1 MEKVHKKKKKNIDI
15 SLPKSTLLSADEYI
29 MKSLSLNTPNAMLWR
44 CSSDVSES
52 SDVGFDE
59 ISVPLSKAEQIRKWK
74 GPVVPE

>member
-1 MEKVHKKKKKNIDI
+1 MKKGPQNPIHI
-15 SLPKSTLLSADEYI
+15 SLHKSTLLSADEYI
-29 MKSLSLNTPNAMLWR
+29 MKSLSLNTPNAMLWW
-44 CSSDVSES
+44 CFTDVSES

>member
-1 MEKVHKKKKKNIDI
+1 MEKVHKKNIHI
-15 SLPKSTLLSADEYI
+15 SLPESTLFSADEYI
-29 MKSLSLNTPNAMLWR
+29 MESLSLNTPNAMLWW

-52 SDVGFDE
+52 SDAGFDE